1 MPINT
6 LGAEL
11 QKLSLLL
18 EVLIIEEPDIK
29 KAKKL
34 RDKHQ
39 EVLNIIRELVDA
51 NVNSATQQYQDARGA
66 VEKANTEVLSAIQDL
81 ANVAKTINTIA
92 KAMDILG
99 KLAKAA
105 II

>member
-51 NVNSATQQYQDARGA
+51 NVNSATQQYQDAREA
-66 VEKANTEVLSAIQDL
+66 VEKANAEVLSAIQDL